1 MGNMYSSRILQKGKI
16 TDLSKGFSL
25 EGKVF
30 SLYVK
35 PKVATMD
42 PNLVINCKLICDK
55 EFGEFP
61 VPLNDWTPGAIVRIA
76 SSAINLESYDVYY
89 GAGEN

>member
-1 MGNMYSSRILQKGKI
+1 MYSSRILQKGKI
-16 TDLSKGFSL
+16 TDLSKAFSL
-25 EGKVF
+25 NGTIF
-30 SLYVK
+30 SIYVK
-35 PKVATMD
+35 PKMATMD
-42 PNLVINCKLICDK
+42 PNLVINCKLISDK

-61 VPLNDWTPGAIVRIA
+61 VPLNDWTPAAIVRIA